1 MRGFDFAAPTTIQ
14 GALKAAKGK
23 KSKFIAGGTNFL
35 PDLRHAHDGLPQLV
49 IDLSRV
55 DALRGIS
62 QAKGEIRLGALTTL
76 TDLLENK
83 IIVREAPI
91 LPAMAAKFAGPII
104 RNRATVAGNL
114 IDGGPAADVVP
125 PLLAL
130 KAAVKL
136 AGPAGKRAL
145 PLDKFFT
152 GYRKTA
158 LRPGEIITEV
168 AFPAPGKNHKWG
180 YYKLA
185 RRNAMA
191 ITVVGAA
198 VVLKMKGSV
207 CQEAGI
213 SLGSVNPAPIRCYEA
228 EKALEGRA
236 VDLAAA
242 QRAADACREAAAPI
256 DDIRASAEYRKLMC
270 EVLPRRLICQALN
283 IPLDQG

>member
-14 GALKAAKGK
+14 GILKAAKGK
-23 KSKFIAGGTNFL
+23 KYKFIAGGTNFL

-49 IDLSRV
+49 IDISRV
-55 DALRGIS
+55 DALRGI
-62 QAKGEIRLGALTTL
+62 ALVKGEVRLGALTTM

-83 IIVREAPI
+83 IVAREAPI

-104 RNRATVAGNL
+104 RNRASVAGNL
-114 IDGGPAADVVP
+114 IDGGPAADAAP

-130 KAAVKL
+130 KAVVRL
-136 AGPAGKRAL
+136 AGPAGKRAV
-145 PLDKFFT
+145 PLDKFLT

-158 LRPGEIITEV
+158 IKPGEIITEI
-168 AFPAPGKNHKWG
+168 AFPAPGKSHKWG

-191 ITVVGAA
+191 ITVVGTA
-198 VVLKMKGSV
+198 VVLKMKGNV

-213 SLGSVNPAPIRCYEA
+213 SLGSVNPAPSRCYEA
-228 EKALEGRA
+228 ENILEGKT
-236 VDLAAA
+236 VDLVLAQKAAEA
-242 QRAADACREAAAPI
+242 CRAASAPI

-283 IPLDQG
+283 IPLD

>member
-23 KSKFIAGGTNFL
+23 KYRFIAGGTNFL
-35 PDLRHAHDGLPQLV
+35 PDLRHMHDGLPQLV

-55 DALRGIS
+55 DALRGVS
-62 QAKGEIRLGALTTL
+62 LAKGEVRMGALTTM
-76 TDLLENK
+76 TDFLENK
-83 IIVREAPI
+83 IILREAPI
-91 LPAMAAKFAGPII
+91 LTAMSAKFAGPII

-114 IDGGPAADVVP
+114 IDGGPAADSVP

-130 KAAVKL
+130 KAVVRL
-136 AGPAGKRAL
+136 AGPGGKRAV
-145 PLDKFFT
+145 PLDEFFT
-152 GYRKTA
+152 GYRRTVVK
-158 LRPGEIITEV
+158 PGEIITEV
-168 AFPAPGKNHKWG
+168 AFPAPGKGHKWG

-198 VVLKMKGSV
+198 AVLKLKGGA
-207 CQEAGI
+207 CREAGI

-228 EKALEGRA
+228 EKILEGKA
-236 VDLAAA
+236 VGLALAQKAA
-242 QRAADACREAAAPI
+242 EACRAASAPI

-270 EVLPRRLICQALN
+270 EVLPRRLICQALG